1 MCPAAFSKCRVE
13 HLLHPASESLDR
25 SSMPAAPSGG
35 SYLGPHTTNKHIS
48 PEIFLNRRRS
58 QGEVE
63 VEEMRCFFSLSLGGE
78 EEAERDEEE
87 EWVSDVLSPLLAQ
100 SCG

>member
-1 MCPAAFSKCRVE
+1 
-13 HLLHPASESLDR
+13 
-25 SSMPAAPSGG
+25 
-35 SYLGPHTTNKHIS
+35 
-48 PEIFLNRRRS
+48 
-58 QGEVE
+58 
-63 VEEMRCFFSLSLGGE
+63 MRCFFSLSLGGE